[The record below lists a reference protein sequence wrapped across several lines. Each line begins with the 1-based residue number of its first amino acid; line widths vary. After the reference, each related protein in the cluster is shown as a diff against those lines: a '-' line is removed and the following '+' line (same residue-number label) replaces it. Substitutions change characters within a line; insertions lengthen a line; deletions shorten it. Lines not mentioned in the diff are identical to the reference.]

1 MSDKTKIILFT
12 GLAGVLM
19 SIPFMYFV
27 SITNSEFSMLFA
39 VLAGFAT
46 FIVYR
51 DLNDGA
57 KDEDMMKL
65 LVISGV
71 SVIVAIILSGTIAAS
86 QYMDMFKALTNIIE
100 AIFDDPMNF
109 LETTWIAIASAVG
122 GAYYA
127 LNNQEKFYWTILKQ

>member
-1 MSDKTKIILFT
+1 MSDKTKVILFT

-51 DLNDGA
+51 DLNGGA

-65 LVISGV
+65 LIIAGV
-71 SVIVAIILSGTIAAS
+71 SVIVALILSATIAAS
-86 QYMDMFKALTNIIE
+86 QYMDMIKAFTSIIE
-100 AIFDDPMNF
+100 AIFKDPMDY
-109 LETTWIAIASAVG
+109 LERTWIAIASAVG